1 MISMISDNRN
11 NEMIK
16 DNERMLSLS
25 LSLSLCYRKK
35 YKKFLKI
42 TRELFGEMD
51 SL

>member
-25 LSLSLCYRKK
+25 LSLCYRNK

-42 TRELFGEMD
+42 TRELFGEKD